1 MIIFEWVKIVLVF
14 LVMISVL
21 VAAHEYGHYLFARIF
36 KMGVEE
42 FAIGFGKK
50 PIWVWMKKTHRI
62 PLTLEEGHFMMEREA
77 KAIET
82 SAPKDGAT
90 ETEEAEVPEESE
102 LVEGT
107 KKVLFAFEGAST
119 SAETLVKDELGVPTA
134 LDEET
139 LYTVRPWP
147 LGGFVRIKGMLPE
160 DDGSEVRV
168 PGGFYSKAPWK
179 RFIVLLAGPAF
190 SVLAGVLILF
200 GLFMAAGL
208 DRPMQNIVEQVASD
222 GPARELKR
230 GDVVIAVNG
239 EPVKRSFDIISRIRD
254 HAGETFT
261 FTVKRGAETK
271 EFKIVPRLDPE
282 PTPVLD
288 ENLAPTGEMKLQ
300 GKLIVFF
307 KPIAVRIP
315 LAEAASISLSKPVE
329 VVGDLVKLVRRQVKV
344 QDSVGGPIAMIGAT
358 KNATEAGVY
367 QVILLAAM
375 LSISVGIFN
384 LLPIHPLDGGQMI
397 VALAEMIRGG
407 KRLSIGVQGA
417 VAGLGL
423 AVLMLMVVGVLFL
436 DVNRAVGGSSNADV
450 PSSPRPTIK
459 K

>member
-42 FAIGFGKK
+42 FAIGFGKN

-62 PLTLEEGHFMMEREA
+62 PLTAQEGQFMLERETKA
-77 KAIET
+77 AETESPMEAIEGEET
-82 SAPKDGAT
+82 VAP
-90 ETEEAEVPEESE
+90 EASE

-107 KKVLFAFEGAST
+107 KKVLFAFEGTST
-119 SAETLVKDELGVPTA
+119 SAESLVKDETGLPVA

-139 LYTVRPWP
+139 VYTVRPWP

-200 GLFMAAGL
+200 GLFMTAGVSN
-208 DRPMQNIVEQVASD
+208 RTKNVVEFVVPKS
-222 GPARELKR
+222 PAKDLREN
-230 GDVVIAVNG
+230 DVITAVNG
-239 EPVKRSFDIISRIRD
+239 EPVTKAFDIVSRVRE
-254 HAGETFT
+254 HAGETFVL
-261 FTVKRGAETK
+261 TVERGKETLQ
-271 EFKIVPRLDPE
+271 FKVVPKLDDD
-282 PTPVLD
+282 PTPVYD
-288 ENLAPTGEMKLQ
+288 EQMNLTDELKRQ
-300 GKLIVFF
+300 GKLGVNFMSEYTHLGMVDAG
-307 KPIAVRIP
+307 K
-315 LAEAASISLSKPVE
+315 LALSKPVE

-436 DVNRAVGGSSNADV
+436 DVNRAVGGNSNADA
-450 PSSPRPTIK
+450 PSSPRAPIK